1 MSNQP
6 NAVIRPRIHSA
17 NKRPLEDILPLR
29 TPISA
34 HIDISSVC
42 NYKCSFC
49 FQADMEGMKSAR
61 DVFTQPG
68 VICQVCAIG
77 AVAHS
82 YITNFNG
89 FTLNN
94 AIYVDSKTKQ
104 LVRIFGK
111 DLLSVIEAVY
121 EGWAFDKVYVSYSP
135 YMFES
140 QADVPMDIYNRSFKS
155 QTIES
160 IMKNIIRNNGK
171 YNYNGILI
179 G

>member
-1 MSNQP
+1 MKRVMIARDVLEHIKAGKAVPSHNGYLRVLMPGRGIP
-6 NAVIRPRIHSA
+6 NLFS
-17 NKRPLEDILPLR
+17 
-29 TPISA
+29 
-34 HIDISSVC
+34 
-42 NYKCSFC
+42 
-49 FQADMEGMKSAR
+49 DMEGMKSAR

-160 IMKNIIRNNGK
+160 IMKNNIRNNGK
-171 YNYNGILI
+171 YNYNGIMI